1 MDHLNTIAINNIGTT
16 RTSFQKSKNLS
27 LDQFKKRLFD
37 SQFQVKSPKSFKL
50 PHIQLSIN
58 EKFNTSITSDIT
70 ISKISFL
77 STISN
82 IKSFDD
88 KKRTS
93 FTLNNPNELEEAG
106 NVQHLERDINP
117 LTSYYHFTE
126 TQSFNN
132 KLKNFQYFS
141 EKEKSD
147 LFTKYKFSNNNFT
160 SSLNEENKKRNLNT
174 TKLII
179 HNEYFENPT
188 SSLNKIQFNKQ
199 IHDNVM
205 NISMQKQALKYISEF
220 NKVILILI

>member
-1 MDHLNTIAINNIGTT
+1 MDHLNTIAINNNGTT
-16 RTSFQKSKNLS
+16 RTSFQKSKNLT

-37 SQFQVKSPKSFKL
+37 SHIHVKSPKSFKL
-50 PHIQLSIN
+50 PQIQLSIN
-58 EKFNTSITSDIT
+58 ENKFNTSITSDSK

-82 IKSFDD
+82 IKSFNE

-93 FTLNNPNELEEAG
+93 STFNNPNELEEAG
-106 NVQHLERDINP
+106 YVQHLEKDINP

-147 LFTKYKFSNNNFT
+147 LFTKYKISNNN

-179 HNEYFENPT
+179 HNEFFENPA

>member
-1 MDHLNTIAINNIGTT
+1 MDHLNTIAINNNGTT
-16 RTSFQKSKNLS
+16 RTSFQKSKNLT

-37 SQFQVKSPKSFKL
+37 SHIHVKSPKSFKL
-50 PHIQLSIN
+50 PQIQLSIN
-58 EKFNTSITSDIT
+58 ENKFNTSITSDST

-82 IKSFDD
+82 IKSFNE

-93 FTLNNPNELEEAG
+93 STFNNPNELEEAG
-106 NVQHLERDINP
+106 YVQHLEKDINP

-147 LFTKYKFSNNNFT
+147 LFTKYKISNNN

-179 HNEYFENPT
+179 HNEFFENPA

-205 NISMQKQALKYISEF
+205 NISMQKQADKYISEF